1 MAQKAQDVVN
11 QSMTTAK
18 NLVSSLQQAAS
29 MAEKPENKEKIQQ
42 AMDSINCACNSLS
55 SYQD

>member
-29 MAEKPENKEKIQQ
+29 MAEKPKK
-42 AMDSINCACNSLS
+42 
-55 SYQD
+55 